1 MPSSNNGA
9 APDPIAAPE
18 APARVLIVDDDESVM
33 LTMQAVLEMDG
44 YSVTGVMKGSQA
56 LAMLGRE
63 TFDLVL
69 TDLRLDDLDGLTI
82 LGEVRR
88 RSPET
93 VTIMLTGYASL
104 ESAVKALREGAYDY
118 LFKPCDVEELRA
130 TVARGLEKRQ
140 LTRALRQRVAELEQA
155 NETIRTFNLDL
166 QQRVDDA
173 TAALRERMDELARAR
188 DEIAALYQA
197 AQRHVEQLQEL
208 DRQKSKFLSM
218 ASHELKTP
226 LTAISGFVQLSLRR
240 TRRRL
245 ERGQPTLEE
254 WEQEQ
259 RSVVDQL
266 EVLDKQTSKLG
277 RLVDELLDVS
287 RIESGRVEFRLE
299 PVDLRDLV
307 AEVAERM
314 QMTTDRHQIKFSRPR
329 VGEAVVSAD
338 RDHIEQVLNNLLSNA
353 IKYSPGGGAVDVVV
367 AVDGPSLVRVSVRD
381 VGVGIPKAELES
393 IFGLFYRS
401 QEGDAR
407 HVGGMGLGLY
417 ISREIVLR
425 HGGRIWAESEP
436 GHGSTFYL
444 ELPRPGAVG
453 VEPVA
458 SGAGREA
465 KES

>member
-1 MPSSNNGA
+1 MPSSNNGP
-9 APDPIAAPE
+9 APGSPPVE
-18 APARVLIVDDDESVM
+18 EPARILIVDDDESVM

-56 LAMLGRE
+56 LDLIGRE
-63 TFDLVL
+63 SYDLVL

-88 RSPET
+88 RAPET

-140 LTRALRQRVAELEQA
+140 LTGALRERVGELEQA
-155 NETIRTFNLDL
+155 NDTIRTFNVDL
-166 QQRVDDA
+166 QRRIDEA
-173 TAALRERMDELARAR
+173 TAALRERMDDLAQAR
-188 DEIAALYQA
+188 DEIATLYQA

-299 PVDLRDLV
+299 PVDLRELV
-307 AEVAERM
+307 AEVSERM
-314 QMTTDRHQIKFSRPR
+314 QMTSDRHTIELTLPPAGQAI
-329 VGEAVVSAD
+329 VSAD

-353 IKYSPGGGAVDVVV
+353 IKYSPGGGTV
-367 AVDGPSLVRVSVRD
+367 AVAVAAEDATVQVSVRD
-381 VGVGIPKAELES
+381 AGVGIPKAELES

-417 ISREIVLR
+417 ISREIVVR

-436 GHGSTFYL
+436 GQGSTFYL
-444 ELPRPGAVG
+444 EMPRLDAVG
-453 VEPVA
+453 AEPV
-458 SGAGREA
+458 GATTRGRLTSDE
-465 KES
+465 

>member
-1 MPSSNNGA
+1 MPSSNAGL
-9 APDPIAAPE
+9 APEPSPPVE
-18 APARVLIVDDDESVM
+18 APARILLVDDDESVM

-44 YSVTGVMKGSQA
+44 YAVTGVMKGSQA
-56 LAMLGRE
+56 LALLGRE

-140 LTRALRQRVAELEQA
+140 LTLTLRQRVGELEQA
-155 NETIRTFNLDL
+155 NETIQSFNADL
-166 QQRVDDA
+166 QRRVDEA
-173 TAALRERMDELARAR
+173 TASLRERMDELARAR
-188 DEIAALYQA
+188 DEIATLYQA

-266 EVLDKQTSKLG
+266 EVLDKQTAKLG

-299 PVDLRDLV
+299 PVDVGGLV
-307 AEVAERM
+307 SEVVQRM
-314 QMTTDRHQIKFSRPR
+314 QMTTEQHRLEVSLPAADQAI
-329 VGEAVVSAD
+329 VSAD
-338 RDHIEQVLNNLLSNA
+338 RDHLEQVLNNLLSNA
-353 IKYSPGGGAVDVVV
+353 IKYSPNGGTVDVAVTSEDGAVQI
-367 AVDGPSLVRVSVRD
+367 SVRD
-381 VGVGIPKAELES
+381 AGVGIPKAELES

-401 QEGDAR
+401 QEGAAR

-417 ISREIVLR
+417 ISREIVAR

-436 GHGSTFYL
+436 GQGSTFRL
-444 ELPRPGAVG
+444 ELALLMAAA
-453 VEPVA
+453 EPV
-458 SGAGREA
+458 GATPRGA
-465 KES
+465 KHK

>member
-1 MPSSNNGA
+1 MPSSNAG
-9 APDPIAAPE
+9 PVPELSPLVE
-18 APARVLIVDDDESVM
+18 APARILLVDDDESVM

-44 YSVTGVMKGSQA
+44 YDVTGVMKGSQA

-140 LTRALRQRVAELEQA
+140 LTRALRQRVGELEQA
-155 NETIRTFNLDL
+155 NETIQSFNVEL
-166 QQRVDDA
+166 QGRVDEA
-173 TAALRERMDELARAR
+173 TATLRERMDELARAR
-188 DEIAALYQA
+188 DEIATLYQA

-266 EVLDKQTSKLG
+266 EVLDKQTAKLG

-299 PVDLRDLV
+299 PVDMVGLV
-307 AEVAERM
+307 SEVVQRM
-314 QMTTDRHQIKFSRPR
+314 QMTTERHRLEVSLPADGQ
-329 VGEAVVSAD
+329 ALVSAD
-338 RDHIEQVLNNLLSNA
+338 RDHLEQVLNNLLSNA
-353 IKYSPGGGAVDVVV
+353 IKYSPNGGTVDV
-367 AVDGPSLVRVSVRD
+367 AVMAEDGEVQISVRD
-381 VGVGIPKAELES
+381 AGVGIPKGELES

-417 ISREIVLR
+417 ISREIVVR

-436 GHGSTFYL
+436 GQGSTFRL
-444 ELPRPGAVG
+444 ELPRLRAEA
-453 VEPVA
+453 EPV
-458 SGAGREA
+458 GATPRGA
-465 KES
+465 KHK

>member
-1 MPSSNNGA
+1 MPELVPPA
-9 APDPIAAPE
+9 D
-18 APARVLIVDDDESVM
+18 APAKVLIVDDDESVM

-44 YSVTGVMKGSQA
+44 YDVTGVMKGSQA
-56 LAMLGRE
+56 LDLIGRE
-63 TFDLVL
+63 SYDLVL

-82 LGEVRR
+82 LGHVRQR
-88 RSPET
+88 APET

-104 ESAVKALREGAYDY
+104 ESAVTALREGAYDY

-130 TVARGLEKRQ
+130 TVARGLEKRH
-140 LTRALRQRVAELEQA
+140 LTRALRLRVAELEQA
-155 NETIRTFNLDL
+155 NQTIGRFNVDL
-166 QQRVDDA
+166 QGRVEAA

-188 DEIAALYQA
+188 DEIGTLYQA

-245 ERGQPTLEE
+245 ERGQPTREE

-259 RSVVDQL
+259 RSVVEQL
-266 EVLDKQTSKLG
+266 EVLDKQTTKLG

-299 PVDLRDLV
+299 PVDMRALV
-307 AEVAERM
+307 AEVGERM
-314 QMTTDRHQIKFSRPR
+314 QMTTERHRIEVSLPT
-329 VGEAVVSAD
+329 VGESVVSAD
-338 RDHIEQVLNNLLSNA
+338 RDHLEQVLNNLLSNA
-353 IKYSPGGGAVDVVV
+353 IKYSPAGGTVDVRVALSDPTVV
-367 AVDGPSLVRVSVRD
+367 RLSVRD
-381 VGVGIPKAELES
+381 AGVGIAPAELES

-401 QEGDAR
+401 QEGEAR

-436 GHGSTFYL
+436 GQGSTFHL
-444 ELPRPGAVG
+444 ELPRLDAAAESVGA
-453 VEPVA
+453 A
-458 SGAGREA
+458 SGGQAKQSAG
-465 KES
+465 